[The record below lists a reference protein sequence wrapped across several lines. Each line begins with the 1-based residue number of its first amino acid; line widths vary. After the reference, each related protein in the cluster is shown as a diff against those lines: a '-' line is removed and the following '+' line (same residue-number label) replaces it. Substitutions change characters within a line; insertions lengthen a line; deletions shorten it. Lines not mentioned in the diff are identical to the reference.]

1 MMKLLRNVVLIC
13 VALMSTQALA
23 EKVAVLGV
31 DQAVRASKAAEV
43 FRNQLRNEL
52 SAEESEVADLEKQ
65 AKVAQEKLAKN
76 KGLVSDAEFNKLQLQ
91 FQKVFAQYQR
101 KGQALQQKRAQKEQ
115 AFLLEMRPKLDKVIR
130 GLIEKDGY
138 DMIVN
143 KQATLFA
150 KKELDITPK
159 VVELLNAQ

>member
-1 MMKLLRNVVLIC
+1 MKLLRNVVLLC
-13 VALMSTQALA
+13 VTLMSTQALA

-31 DQAVRASKAAEV
+31 DQAVRASKAAEA

-52 SAEESEVADLEKQ
+52 SAEEAEVAGLEKQ
-65 AKVAQEKLAKN
+65 AKAAQEKLAKN
-76 KGLVSDAEFNKLQLQ
+76 KGLVSDAEFKKLQLQ

>member
-1 MMKLLRNVVLIC
+1 MKLLRNVAFLC
-13 VALMSTQALA
+13 VALISTQALA

-31 DQAVRASKAAEV
+31 DQAVRASKAAES

-52 SAEESEVADLEKQ
+52 AAEEAEVADLEKQ
-65 AKVAQEKLAKN
+65 AKTAQEKLAKN
-76 KGLVSDAEFNKLQLQ
+76 KGLVSDAEFKKLQLQ

-101 KGQALQQKRAQKEQ
+101 KGQELQQKRVQKEQ
-115 AFLLEMRPKLDKVIR
+115 AFLVEMRPKLDKVIR
-130 GLIEKDGY
+130 GLIEKEGY